1 MASIPWWA
9 WLGVGLV
16 VTFVSI
22 WAELDLFI
30 WVGVVFIIV
39 GIAKLAMFFILG
51 RKEDKALADV
61 SQKSVHPE
69 VSARVQQYANPQRIV
84 CPRCMAN
91 VSAANF
97 YCGYCGMRVR

>member
-1 MASIPWWA
+1 MAGLSWWT

-16 VTFVSI
+16 VALVSV

-39 GIAKLAMFFILG
+39 GIAKLAMFYILG
-51 RKEDKALADV
+51 SRDQKVSSAV
-61 SQKSVHPE
+61 SQSVAHPQ
-69 VSARVQQYANPQRIV
+69 VSARVREYSQPQRLV

-97 YCGYCGMRVR
+97 YCGYCGTRVR